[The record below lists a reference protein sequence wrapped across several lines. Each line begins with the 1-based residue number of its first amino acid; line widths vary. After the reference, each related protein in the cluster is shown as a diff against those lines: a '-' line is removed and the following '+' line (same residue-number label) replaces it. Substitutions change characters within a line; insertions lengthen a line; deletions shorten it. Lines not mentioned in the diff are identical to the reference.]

1 MKKDKH
7 YFLRLAIIKTMALGI
22 TFLTMPILASI
33 YHNFIGDKV
42 FNSYFGYVVAAG
54 IVLIIGNLIL
64 VFRAW
69 VLAFDKTSRSQYLKE
84 D

>member
-33 YHNFIGDKV
+33 YHNLIGDKV
-42 FNSYFGYVVAAG
+42 FNSYFGYIIAAG
-54 IVLIIGNLIL
+54 ILLIVCNLIL
-64 VFRAW
+64 VVRAW
-69 VLAFDKTSRSQYLKE
+69 VLAFDKNLRNQYLKE